1 MLVRLMR
8 KLAPVLNGV
17 DLSEFQVGDVLDLS
31 KPMAWMLVAEGWAD
45 YEPSR
50 PMSSLPHRPSRASVT
65 DE

>member
-17 DLSEFQVGDVLDLS
+17 DLSKFQVGDVLDLS
-31 KPMAWMLVAEGWAD
+31 KPMAWMLVAEGWAE
-45 YEPSR
+45 YEPS
-50 PMSSLPHRPSRASVT
+50 PMPSLPHRPSRARVT

>member
-17 DLSEFQVGDVLDLS
+17 DLSKFQVGDVLDLS
-31 KPMAWMLVAEGWAD
+31 KPMAWMLVAEGWAE
-45 YEPSR
+45 YEPS
-50 PMSSLPHRPSRASVT
+50 PMSSLPHRPSRAAVT